1 MQKLIWK
8 NGNGKEIELTQEPY
22 GITEWDGFSNT
33 ELNVQTQQVPF
44 NDGAVFIDA
53 LLEQRSLS
61 VTLAMND
68 KNNLEDRYRLRRE
81 LIASMNPKL
90 GEGYLI
96 YENDFLKKQIKCL
109 PYIPSFE
116 NHNSNTKGTPKAQ
129 LTWNACE
136 PYWED
141 IEEEQVFISQGEVVE
156 IENKGD
162 VPCAIVA
169 EVYPS
174 NSENTSILNQT
185 TGKKIQ
191 LKNTLTG
198 ETEINTNN
206 GKKTIVEKKQGY
218 KMYCGDLA
226 EYSGKLGDRYI
237 FGIVASKDL
246 KNFYVYPKSTDDYSL
261 KTTVFKNMVI
271 SKDGYYTYDL
281 ITWEKCNI
289 PLEEYYYS
297 DKLVSGNGLV
307 IFGRDI
313 TGSGGKLYISTD
325 GINYTEHTLE
335 YGVQFIPKVFV
346 NGYFFAIFEHS
357 LKKSVDALNW
367 TDANL
372 QNVTGVP
379 SYCNGKYYCG
389 VNNVIYESEDATTW
403 IASSVQYIPTLYV
416 PTLGLYFANKDEYG
430 SRAIVTSKDLQTWT
444 DSLVGEYT
452 LKAYS
457 EESGYIFAVSTY
469 GMNYART
476 RDGITWEIV
485 QSSNLYAYAPTK
497 DMYFTSRG
505 LTKDFIHFTE
515 TELVSD
521 NPYEKI
527 IYFEK
532 LKTYFQYESYKVY
545 KSTDAIH
552 REEVLSLSESGFLI
566 CGENE
571 VLVITGGTT
580 YRTEDGN
587 TWEEFGNPFGDI
599 VYLQHEI
606 NCFYLPKEKVYSLV
620 EVISNEKTKIYW
632 SIDGKVFTKSQ
643 EEFNVGG
650 TFCYNT
656 ITDELII
663 ASFSTTAKTKD
674 GKTYT
679 VYELES
685 GYNQPSTDIV
695 LFVEE
700 LGIYMATGYH
710 PELWTSADAIHWEKS
725 FTFDSPSIY
734 NGIIGKDKEVLFDGN
749 GIYSFIVAS
758 GENIIDRLTQ
768 DSDMTLS
775 LEVGKND
782 FILSLTGGNATA
794 RIAYKQRYIGV

>member
-8 NGNGKEIELTQEPY
+8 NGNGKEIELTKEPY
-22 GITEWDGFSNT
+22 GITEWDGFANT

-44 NDGAVFIDA
+44 NDGAVYIDA

-109 PYIPSFE
+109 PYIPTFE

-129 LTWNACE
+129 LTWVACE

-141 IEEEQVFISQGEVVE
+141 IEEEQVFISQGEIVE

-206 GKKTIVEKKQGY
+206 GKKTIFEKKQGY

-226 EYSGKLGDRYI
+226 QYSGKLGDRYI
-237 FGIVASKDL
+237 FGTVASKDL
-246 KNFYVYPKSTDDYSL
+246 KNFYQYPKSADDYSL
-261 KTTVFKNMVI
+261 ETTVFKNMVV
-271 SKDGYYTYDL
+271 SRDGYYTYDL

-289 PLEEYYYS
+289 QHSQGENFHS

-307 IFGRDI
+307 IFGKEDY
-313 TGSGGKLYISTD
+313 GSGDKIYISTD
-325 GINYTEHTLE
+325 GINYTEHTLQ
-335 YGVQFIPKVFV
+335 YGVQFIPEVFV
-346 NGYFFAIFEHS
+346 NGYFFATFNNT

-379 SYCNGKYYCG
+379 SYCNGKYYCTNS
-389 VNNVIYESEDATTW
+389 NNVIYESEDATTW
-403 IASSVQYIPTLYV
+403 VASSIQYTPKLYV
-416 PTLGLYFANKDEYG
+416 PTLGLYFAKKDDYG
-430 SRAIVTSKDLQTWT
+430 IRAIITSKDLQNWT
-444 DSLVGEYT
+444 DSLVGDYT
-452 LKAYS
+452 LKLYS
-457 EESGYIFAVSTY
+457 EESGYIFAVRYT
-469 GMNYART
+469 GDYART
-476 RDGITWEIV
+476 RDGVNWEIV
-485 QSSNLYAYAPTK
+485 QGANIYIFAYAPTK
-497 DMYFTSRG
+497 DMYFTSLG
-505 LTKDFIHFTE
+505 LTKDFIDFTK
-515 TELVSD
+515 TELGGDVLSFR
-521 NPYEKI
+521 KI

-532 LKTYFQYESYKVY
+532 IKTYFNYVSNKVY

-552 REEVLSLSESGFLI
+552 REEVLSLSKTGFII

-580 YRTEDGN
+580 YRTEDGT
-587 TWEEFGNPFGDI
+587 TWEEYENSFSGT
-599 VYLQHEI
+599 VS
-606 NCFYLPKEKVYSLV
+606 CFYLPKEKVYSLV

-632 SIDGKVFTKSQ
+632 STDGKVFTKSQ

-650 TFCYNT
+650 TFAYNT
-656 ITDELII
+656 ITDEL
-663 ASFSTTAKTKD
+663 ALCSYAYTSKTKD
-674 GKTYT
+674 GKTYE
-679 VYELES
+679 VYELGEDEHP
-685 GYNQPSTDIV
+685 YSTDFV

-700 LGIYMATGYH
+700 LGIYMATGYGG
-710 PELWTSADAIHWEKS
+710 ELWISSDAIHWQHNLNFVNDITS
-725 FTFDSPSIY
+725 AL
-734 NGIIGKDKEVLFDGN
+734 IGKDREVLFVGLS
-749 GIYSFIVAS
+749 GVFSFVVTS
-758 GENIIDRLTQ
+758 GENIIDRLTP

>member
-8 NGNGKEIELTQEPY
+8 NGNGKEIELTKEPY
-22 GITEWDGFSNT
+22 GITEWDGFSST

-68 KNNLEDRYRLRRE
+68 KNILEDRYRLRRE

-109 PYIPSFE
+109 PYIPTFE
-116 NHNSNTKGTPKAQ
+116 NHNSNTKGTPKVQ
-129 LTWNACE
+129 LSWNACE

-141 IEEEQVFISQGEVVE
+141 IEEEQVFISQGEIVE

-218 KMYCGDLA
+218 KMYCGDLV
-226 EYSGKLGDRYI
+226 EYSGKFGDRYI
-237 FGIVASKDL
+237 FGTVASKDL
-246 KNFYVYPKSTDDYSL
+246 KNFYQYPKSVNDYGL

-271 SKDGYYTYDL
+271 SQDGYYTYDL
-281 ITWEKCNI
+281 ITWGKCN
-289 PLEEYYYS
+289 LQHGG
-297 DKLVSGNGLV
+297 DLVSGNGLV
-307 IFGRDI
+307 IFGDDVIGGSDI
-313 TGSGGKLYISTD
+313 LSISTD
-325 GINYTEHTLE
+325 GINYTEYTLQ
-335 YGVQFIPKVFV
+335 YGVQFIPEVFE
-346 NGYFFAIFEHS
+346 NAYFFAIFNNT

-372 QNVTGVP
+372 QNVYGVP
-379 SYCNGKYYCG
+379 SYCNGKYYCFT
-389 VNNVIYESEDATTW
+389 NNGKYESEDATTW
-403 IASSVQYIPTLYV
+403 VASSVQYIPTLYV
-416 PTLGLYFANKDEYG
+416 PTLGLYFANKTSYSD
-430 SRAIVTSKDLQTWT
+430 IVTSKDLQTWN
-444 DSLVGEYT
+444 DSLVGEFT

-457 EESGYIFAVSTY
+457 EESGYIFANSHSTDHF
-469 GMNYART
+469 ART

-485 QSSNLYAYAPTK
+485 QDADLFAYAPTK
-497 DMYFTSRG
+497 DMYFTSLG

-515 TELVSD
+515 TELGGNISTD
-521 NPYEKI
+521 TI

-532 LKTYFQYESYKVY
+532 TKTYFNYASNKVY

-552 REEVLSLSESGFLI
+552 REEVLSLSKTGFLI

-587 TWEEFGNPFGDI
+587 TWEEFENPFGDI
-599 VYLQHEI
+599 VYLQHGI
-606 NCFYLPKEKVYSLV
+606 NCFYLPKAKVYSLV
-620 EVISNEKTKIYW
+620 EVIKNEKTKIYW
-632 SIDGKVFTKSQ
+632 STDGKVFTKSQ

-650 TFCYNT
+650 TFAYNT

-663 ASFSTTAKTKD
+663 ANSSTTAKTKD

-679 VYELES
+679 VYTLEEGES
-685 GYNQPSTDIV
+685 PYNTDFV

-700 LGIYMATGYH
+700 LGIYMATGYGG
-710 PELWTSADAIHWEKS
+710 ELWISSDAIHWQHNLNFGNDITS
-725 FTFDSPSIY
+725 A
-734 NGIIGKDKEVLFDGN
+734 IIGKDGEVLFAGN
-749 GIYSFIVAS
+749 GLFSFVVTN
-758 GENIIDRLTQ
+758 GENIIDRLTP

>member
-1 MQKLIWK
+1 MQKLIWR
-8 NGNGKEIELTQEPY
+8 NGNGKEIELTKEPY
-22 GITEWDGFSNT
+22 GITEWEGFSNT

-206 GKKTIVEKKQGY
+206 GKKTIFEKKQGY

-226 EYSGKLGDRYI
+226 DYSGKLGDRYI
-237 FGIVASKDL
+237 FGTVASKDL
-246 KNFYVYPKSTDDYSL
+246 KNFYVYPKSVNDYEL

-271 SKDGYYTYDL
+271 SQDGYYTYDL
-281 ITWEKCNI
+281 ITWGKCN
-289 PLEEYYYS
+289 LQHGG
-297 DKLVSGNGLV
+297 DLVSGNGLV
-307 IFGRDI
+307 IFGDDV
-313 TGSGGKLYISTD
+313 SGGSDKLYISTD
-325 GINYTEHTLE
+325 GINFTEHTLQD
-335 YGVQFIPKVFV
+335 GVQFIPEVFV
-346 NGYFFAIFEHS
+346 NGYFFANFNNT
-357 LKKSVDALNW
+357 LKKSIDALNW

-389 VNNVIYESEDATTW
+389 GYESEDATTW
-403 IASSVQYIPTLYV
+403 VASSVQYIPTLYV
-416 PTLGLYFANKDEYG
+416 PTLGLYFANKNVYG
-430 SRAIVTSKDLQTWT
+430 SRAIVTSKDLQNWT
-444 DSLVGEYT
+444 DSLVGEYEVK
-452 LKAYS
+452 LYS
-457 EESGYIFAVSTY
+457 EESGYIFATGSFDKF
-469 GMNYART
+469 ART
-476 RDGITWEIV
+476 RDGVNWEIV
-485 QSSNLYAYAPTK
+485 QKANIFAYAPTK
-497 DMYFTSRG
+497 EMYFTSLG
-505 LTKDFIHFTE
+505 LTKDFVHFTE
-515 TELVSD
+515 TELVDD
-521 NPYEKI
+521 NPYQAI

-532 LKTYFQYESYKVY
+532 LKTYFQCESSKVY

-552 REEVLSLSESGFLI
+552 REEVLSLSESGLLI

-571 VLVITGGTT
+571 VLVITSGTT
-580 YRTEDGN
+580 YRTEDGT
-587 TWEEFGNPFGDI
+587 TWEEFENPFGD
-599 VYLQHEI
+599 HET
-606 NCFYLPKEKVYSLV
+606 NCFYLPKAKVYSLA
-620 EVISNEKTKIYW
+620 EYINNDRNNIYW
-632 SIDGKVFTKSQ
+632 STDGKVFTKSQ
-643 EEFNVGG
+643 EIPQADFFGSG

-656 ITDELII
+656 ITDELIYVNYYG
-663 ASFSTTAKTKD
+663 TAKTKD

-679 VYELES
+679 VYQIEEDYHP
-685 GYNQPSTDIV
+685 YNTDFV

-700 LGIYMATGYH
+700 LGIYMATGYGG
-710 PELWTSADAIHWEKS
+710 ELWISSDAIHWQHS
-725 FTFDSPSIY
+725 LNFGNDITSA
-734 NGIIGKDKEVLFDGN
+734 IIGKDREVLFAGN
-749 GIYSFIVAS
+749 GVFSFVVAN
-758 GENIIDRLTQ
+758 GENIIDRLTP

>member
-8 NGNGKEIELTQEPY
+8 NGNGKEIELTKEPY
-22 GITEWDGFSNT
+22 GITEWEGFSNT

-90 GEGYLI
+90 GEGYLV

-169 EVYPS
+169 EIYPS

-218 KMYCGDLA
+218 KMYCGDLVD
-226 EYSGKLGDRYI
+226 YSGKLGDRYI

-246 KNFYVYPKSTDDYSL
+246 KNFYVYPKSVNDYAL

-281 ITWEKCNI
+281 ITWKKCNI
-289 PLEEYYYS
+289 QEGVFSFPVVN
-297 DKLVSGNGLV
+297 LVSGNGLV
-307 IFGRDI
+307 IFGRERSV
-313 TGSGGKLYISTD
+313 SGEELYISTD
-325 GINYTEHTLE
+325 GINYTEHTLQ
-335 YGVQFIPKVFV
+335 YGVQFIPEVFV
-346 NGYFFAIFEHS
+346 NGYFFANFEKS
-357 LKKSVDALNW
+357 LKKSIDALNW
-367 TDANL
+367 TDTGL
-372 QNVTGVP
+372 QNALVP

-389 VNNVIYESEDATTW
+389 TNNGIYESEDATTW
-403 IASSVQYIPTLYV
+403 VASSVTYIPTLYV
-416 PTLGLYFANKDEYG
+416 PTLGLYFANKNVYG
-430 SRAIVTSKDLQTWT
+430 SRAIVTSKDLQNWT
-444 DSLVGEYT
+444 DSLVGEYEV
-452 LKAYS
+452 KAYS
-457 EESGYIFAVSTY
+457 EESGYIFATGSSDKF
-469 GMNYART
+469 ART
-476 RDGITWEIV
+476 RDGVNWEIV
-485 QSSNLYAYAPTK
+485 QSADIFVYAPTK
-497 DMYFTSRG
+497 DMYITSRG

-515 TELVSD
+515 TELVGD
-521 NPYEKI
+521 NPHQTI

-532 LKTYFQYESYKVY
+532 TKTYFQNENSKVY

-552 REEVLSLSESGFLI
+552 REEVLSLSETGFLI

-587 TWEEFGNPFGDI
+587 TWEEFENPFGDI

-606 NCFYLPKEKVYSLV
+606 NCFYLPKAKVYSLV
-620 EVISNEKTKIYW
+620 ESISDEKTKIYW
-632 SIDGKVFTKSQ
+632 STDGKVFTKSQ
-643 EEFNVGG
+643 EEFNVVG
-650 TFCYNT
+650 TFAYNT

-663 ASFSTTAKTKD
+663 ANYSTTAKTKD

-679 VYELES
+679 IYQIEED
-685 GYNQPSTDIV
+685 YRPYSTDFV

-700 LGIYMATGYH
+700 LGIYMATGYGS
-710 PELWTSADAIHWEKS
+710 ELWISSDAIHWQHNL
-725 FTFDSPSIY
+725 TFGQDITSA
-734 NGIIGKDKEVLFDGN
+734 IIGKDGEVLFAGN
-749 GIYSFIVAS
+749 SVFSFVVTD
-758 GENIIDRLTQ
+758 GENIIDRLTP

>member
-8 NGNGKEIELTQEPY
+8 NGNGKEIELTKEPY
-22 GITEWDGFSNT
+22 GITEWAGFSST

-61 VTLAMND
+61 ITLAMND
-68 KNNLEDRYRLRRE
+68 KNILEDRYRLRRE

-109 PYIPSFE
+109 PYIPTFE
-116 NHNSNTKGTPKAQ
+116 NHNSNTKGTPKVQ
-129 LTWNACE
+129 LSWVACE

-206 GKKTIVEKKQGY
+206 GKKTIFEKKQGY
-218 KMYCGDLA
+218 KMYCGDLV
-226 EYSGKLGDRYI
+226 EYSGKLGDRYL
-237 FGIVASKDL
+237 FGTVASKDL
-246 KNFYVYPKSTDDYSL
+246 KNFICYPKSVNDYLL
-261 KTTVFKNMVI
+261 KTTVFKNMVV
-271 SKDGYYTYDL
+271 SQDGYYTYDL
-281 ITWEKCNI
+281 ISWEKTNI
-289 PLEEYYYS
+289 A
-297 DKLVSGNGLV
+297 DVDFDVIISGNGIIV
-307 IFGRDI
+307 ICDTRQNYE
-313 TGSGGKLYISTD
+313 YISTD
-325 GINYTEHTLE
+325 GINFTKYTWE
-335 YGVQFIPKVFV
+335 YGVQFRPEVFV
-346 NGYFFAIFEHS
+346 NGYFFAIFNNT

-372 QNVTGVP
+372 QNVNEVP
-379 SYCNGKYYCG
+379 SYCNGKYYCLT
-389 VNNVIYESEDATTW
+389 NNGKYESEDATTW
-403 IASSVQYIPTLYV
+403 VASSVLYIPTLYV
-416 PTLGLYFANKDEYG
+416 PTLGLYFANKDGYVSG
-430 SRAIVTSKDLQTWT
+430 IVTSKDLQTWN
-444 DSLVGEYT
+444 DSLVGDYT
-452 LKAYS
+452 LRAYS
-457 EESGYIFAVSTY
+457 EESGYIFAT
-469 GMNYART
+469 NYNDNFART
-476 RDGITWEIV
+476 RDGVNWEIV
-485 QSSNLYAYAPTK
+485 QSADIFAYAPTK
-497 DMYFTSRG
+497 DMYFTTRG
-505 LTKDFIHFTE
+505 LTNDFVHFTE
-515 TELVSD
+515 TELGGNISTD
-521 NPYEKI
+521 TI

-532 LKTYFQYESYKVY
+532 TKTYFNNQGYKVY

-552 REEVLSLSESGFLI
+552 KEEVLSLSGDGFLI
-566 CGENE
+566 CGDNE
-571 VLVITGGTT
+571 VLVITDGTT

-587 TWEEFGNPFGDI
+587 TWEEFENPFI
-599 VYLQHEI
+599 SSV
-606 NCFYLPKEKVYSLV
+606 NCFYLPKAKVYSLV
-620 EVISNEKTKIYW
+620 TKENDKTFVYW
-632 SIDGKVFTKSQ
+632 STDGKVFTKSQ
-643 EEFNVGG
+643 EDPYNTIGG
-650 TFCYNT
+650 TFAYNT
-656 ITDELII
+656 ITDELVLCSYNI
-663 ASFSTTAKTKD
+663 TGKTKD
-674 GKTYT
+674 GRTYT
-679 VYELES
+679 VYTLEE
-685 GYNQPSTDIV
+685 GEMPYNTYFV

-700 LGIYMATGYH
+700 LGIYMATGYGG
-710 PELWTSADAIHWEKS
+710 ELWISSDAIHWHHNLNFGYDITS
-725 FTFDSPSIY
+725 AIS
-734 NGIIGKDKEVLFDGN
+734 GKDGEVLFSGN
-749 GIYSFIVAS
+749 GVFSFVTTN
-758 GENIIDRLTQ
+758 GENIIDRLTP

>member
-1 MQKLIWK
+1 MQKLIWR
-8 NGNGKEIELTQEPY
+8 NGNGKEIELTKEPY
-22 GITEWDGFSNT
+22 GITEWEGFSNT

-68 KNNLEDRYRLRRE
+68 KNNLEGRYRLRRE

-141 IEEEQVFISQGEVVE
+141 IEEEQVFISQVEVVE

-169 EVYPS
+169 EIYPS

-198 ETEINTNN
+198 EVEINTNN

-218 KMYCGDLA
+218 KLYCGQLA
-226 EYSGKLGDRYI
+226 QYSGKLGDRYI

-246 KNFYVYPKSTDDYSL
+246 KNFICYPKSVNDYAL

-271 SKDGYYTYDL
+271 SQDGYYTYDL

-289 PLEEYYYS
+289 QAEAFSSPVV
-297 DKLVSGNGLV
+297 KLVSGNGLV
-307 IFGRDI
+307 IFGRES
-313 TGSGGKLYISTD
+313 TGSGDKIYISTD
-325 GINYTEHTLE
+325 GINYTEHTLQ
-335 YGVQFIPKVFV
+335 YGVQFIPEVFV
-346 NGYFFAIFEHS
+346 NGYFFAIFNNT

-367 TDANL
+367 TDTDL
-372 QNVTGVP
+372 QNVNGVP
-379 SYCNGKYYCG
+379 SYCNGKYYCKNS
-389 VNNVIYESEDATTW
+389 NNVIYESEDAITW
-403 IASSVQYIPTLYV
+403 VASSATYIPKLYV
-416 PTLGLYFANKDEYG
+416 PTLGLYFANKSSVSD
-430 SRAIVTSKDLQTWT
+430 SDIVTSKDLQTWN

-457 EESGYIFAVSTY
+457 EESGYIFAVGIY

-485 QSSNLYAYAPTK
+485 QSADIFAYAPTK
-497 DMYFTSRG
+497 EMYFTSRG
-505 LTKDFIHFTE
+505 LTKDFIDFTE
-515 TELVSD
+515 TELVGD
-521 NPYEKI
+521 NPYQTI

-532 LKTYFQYESYKVY
+532 LKTYFQYESSKVY

-552 REEVLSLSESGFLI
+552 REEVLSLSETGFLI

-587 TWEEFGNPFGDI
+587 TWEEFENPFSNS
-599 VYLQHEI
+599 V
-606 NCFYLPKEKVYSLV
+606 NCFYLPKAKVYSLV

-632 SIDGKVFTKSQ
+632 STDGKVFTKSQ

-656 ITDELII
+656 ITDELLLC
-663 ASFSTTAKTKD
+663 SSSVTSKTKD

-679 VYELES
+679 VYELEQGES
-685 GYNQPSTDIV
+685 PYNTDFV

-700 LGIYMATGYH
+700 LGVYMATGYGG
-710 PELWTSADAIHWEKS
+710 ELWISSDAIHWQ
-725 FTFDSPSIY
+725 Y
-734 NGIIGKDKEVLFDGN
+734 NLNFGNDITSAIIGKDREVLFSGN
-749 GIYSFIVAS
+749 GVFSFVVAS
-758 GENIIDRLTQ
+758 GENIIDRLTP

>member
-8 NGNGKEIELTQEPY
+8 NGNGKEIELTKEPY
-22 GITEWDGFSNT
+22 GITEWEGFSNT

-68 KNNLEDRYRLRRE
+68 KNILEDRYRLRRE

-206 GKKTIVEKKQGY
+206 GKKTIIEKKQGY
-218 KMYCGDLA
+218 KMYCGNLA
-226 EYSGKLGDRYI
+226 DYSGKLGDRYI
-237 FGIVASKDL
+237 FGTVASKDL
-246 KNFYVYPKSTDDYSL
+246 KNFICYPKSVNDYAL

-271 SKDGYYTYDL
+271 SQDGYYTYDL
-281 ITWEKCNI
+281 MTWGKCNI
-289 PLEEYYYS
+289 QHGG
-297 DKLVSGNGLV
+297 DLVSGNGLV
-307 IFGRDI
+307 IFGVES
-313 TGSGGKLYISTD
+313 TGSGEKIYISTD
-325 GINYTEHTLE
+325 GINYTEHTLQ
-335 YGVQFIPKVFV
+335 YGVQFRPEAFV

-357 LKKSVDALNW
+357 LKKSIDALNW

-372 QNVTGVP
+372 QNVAGVP

-389 VNNVIYESEDATTW
+389 TNNGIYESEDATTW
-403 IASSVQYIPTLYV
+403 VASSVQYIHILYV

-430 SRAIVTSKDLQTWT
+430 SRAIVTSKDLQNWN

-497 DMYFTSRG
+497 DMYITSRG

-515 TELVSD
+515 TEFELGLGD
-521 NPYEKI
+521 KI

-532 LKTYFQYESYKVY
+532 TKTYFDYESSKVY
-545 KSTDAIH
+545 KSADAIH
-552 REEVLSLSESGFLI
+552 REEVLSLSKSGFLI
-566 CGENE
+566 CGDNE

-580 YRTEDGN
+580 YRTEDGT
-587 TWEEFGNPFGDI
+587 TWEEFENPFGDI

-606 NCFYLPKEKVYSLV
+606 NCFYLPKAKVYSLV

-632 SIDGKVFTKSQ
+632 STDGKVFTKSQ
-643 EEFNVGG
+643 EEFNVTG

-663 ASFSTTAKTKD
+663 ANYFTTAKTKD

-679 VYELES
+679 VYELEE
-685 GYNQPSTDIV
+685 GYNPPSTDIV

-700 LGIYMATGYH
+700 LGIYMATGYN

-725 FTFDSPSIY
+725 FIFDSPSIY
-734 NGIIGKDKEVLFDGN
+734 NGIIGKDKEVLFNGN
-749 GIYSFIVAS
+749 GVYSFIVAN
-758 GENIIDRLTQ
+758 GENIIDRLTP

>member
-22 GITEWDGFSNT
+22 GITEWEGFSNT

-129 LTWNACE
+129 LTWTACE

-169 EVYPS
+169 EIYPS

-218 KMYCGDLA
+218 KMYCGDLV

-237 FGIVASKDL
+237 FGTVASKDL
-246 KNFYVYPKSTDDYSL
+246 KNFYQYPKSLNDYEL

-271 SKDGYYTYDL
+271 SQDGYYTYDL
-281 ITWEKCNI
+281 ITWEKCN
-289 PLEEYYYS
+289 LQHGG
-297 DKLVSGNGLV
+297 KLVSGNGLV
-307 IFGRDI
+307 IFGRES
-313 TGSGGKLYISTD
+313 TGSGEKIYISTD
-325 GINYTEHTLE
+325 GINFTEHTLQ
-335 YGVQFIPKVFV
+335 YGVQFIPEVFV
-346 NGYFFAIFEHS
+346 NGYFFAIFENS
-357 LKKSVDALNW
+357 LKKSVDAINW

-372 QNVTGVP
+372 QNVNLLP
-379 SYCNGKYYCG
+379 SYCNGKYYCYSNE
-389 VNNVIYESEDATTW
+389 VFYESEDATTW

-416 PTLGLYFANKDEYG
+416 PTLGLYFANKYEYG
-430 SRAIVTSKDLQTWT
+430 SRAIVTSKDLQNWN
-444 DSLVGEYT
+444 DSLVGDYKVK
-452 LKAYS
+452 LYS
-457 EESGYIFAVSTY
+457 EGSGYIFADSYNTDY
-469 GMNYART
+469 FART
-476 RDGITWEIV
+476 RDGVNWEIV
-485 QSSNLYAYAPTK
+485 QDAGIFAYAPTK
-497 DMYFTSRG
+497 DMYITSRG

-515 TELVSD
+515 TELGGNISTD
-521 NPYEKI
+521 TI

-532 LKTYFQYESYKVY
+532 IKTYFNKQSNKVY

-552 REEVLSLSESGFLI
+552 REEVLSLSEDGFLI

-580 YRTEDGN
+580 YRTEDGT
-587 TWEEFGNPFGDI
+587 TWEEYENPFGDI

-606 NCFYLPKEKVYSLV
+606 NCFYLPKAKVYSLV
-620 EVISNEKTKIYW
+620 EVISDEKTKIYW
-632 SIDGKVFTKSQ
+632 STDGKVFTKSQ

-650 TFCYNT
+650 TFAYNT

-663 ASFSTTAKTKD
+663 ANFSTTAKTKD

-679 VYELES
+679 VYDLET
-685 GYNQPSTDIV
+685 GYNPSSTDIV

-710 PELWTSADAIHWEKS
+710 PELWISADAIHWQ
-725 FTFDSPSIY
+725 Y
-734 NGIIGKDKEVLFDGN
+734 NLNFGDDITSAIIGKDGEVLFVGN
-749 GIYSFIVAS
+749 GIYSFVVAN
-758 GENIIDRLTQ
+758 GENIIDRLTP